1 MALGGTYTGLT
12 GTTLQSISLI
22 ILTASIGL
30 WLLTRRFRLTPTPL
44 DRALLLWLLAYTVSS
59 LPHLSGRVYIGLW
72 YAGLYLGIWL
82 VLADLRQRG
91 LPADWII
98 GSVLFTSIPIMFFA
112 LAQVQSWFPQW
123 LKTSAV
129 RVALVPPRP
138 TSIYGN
144 PNILGTVLIMLLPFA
159 LVRIRWAAHK
169 LDRTVWVVWLFLA
182 LLILYLTY
190 SRGAW
195 FGGVSGLL
203 TFALLLYRNP
213 VELWQKLPA
222 RLRLSLVI
230 AAILI
235 LIIALI
241 TLRAFDTPRRSAS
254 HRLQLYNIALDE
266 FTAHPLVGSGPFTF
280 GLALLENLSI
290 PPLQPHA
297 HAHDLPLNIAAEL
310 GLLGLFAFTV
320 TLVLLLRQFVRI
332 FRSASN
338 PQSRAHT
345 VACLSSLVAFGAQS
359 LVDLTVMVPA
369 IMLLLL
375 VIMSLLV
382 EPAPDPIPSRS
393 AYRLRFVL
401 SAFLWLPLLLVG
413 WWSAAVY
420 RDYMRGQLA
429 LLDGDYPRSVN
440 ILRQVAEDQPGLA
453 LHHAAY
459 AYASGLAASNGDAS
473 YLTEG
478 IAAYR
483 RALDQERPH
492 AVWWTNLAA
501 LYWQSGD
508 QIRAL
513 EAMRQAIHYAS
524 EDPDIWLNFA
534 IYSEESG
541 QTDQAASAYRRVLEL
556 DPAWSYEPQ
565 FWTTSPLR
573 EQVYSAAALDPSPY
587 HRALTLWHNGQPAAA
602 LDVLEARISRDP
614 SQPKPYVQIARL
626 YIADGQLDRAEDY
639 LDAAYLL
646 VHEDINLAWIRYAEA
661 QIAHARGDLALE
673 QKLLQEACDYIW
685 PDPTGQPIFYG
696 RDITNYQFL
705 HDTVIGVL
713 LPQVYTLGPDPE
725 LVSLLC
731 GSVMV
736 HDGGCLRYNLHDAF
750 CKLELVWWLT

>member
-1 MALGGTYTGLT
+1 MNLLTRFHRALIFLVIVYFMSLGGTYTGLT
-12 GTTLQSISLI
+12 GTTLQSISLA
-22 ILTASIGL
+22 ILTIGIAA
-30 WLLTRRFRLTPTPL
+30 WLLTRRFRLGQTPL
-44 DRALLLWLLAYTVSS
+44 DAALLFWLLAYAVSS

-82 VLADLRQRG
+82 VLADLRQHG
-91 LPADWII
+91 LPAAWIT
-98 GSVLFTSIPIMFFA
+98 GSALFTSIPIMFFA

-129 RVALVPPRP
+129 RVAFVPPRP

-169 LDRTVWVVWLFLA
+169 LDRTVWSVWLFLA

-203 TFALLLYRNP
+203 TFALVLYRNP
-213 VELWQKLPA
+213 IEWWHTLSFRF
-222 RLRLSLVI
+222 RLALISSAV
-230 AAILI
+230 LI
-235 LIIALI
+235 LIVALV
-241 TLRAFDTPRRSAS
+241 TLSAFNTPRRSAS

-266 FTAHPLVGSGPFTF
+266 FAAHPLVGSGPFTF

-310 GLLGLFAFTV
+310 GLLGLLAFTL
-320 TLVLLLRQFVRI
+320 TLVLLLKQFSRV
-332 FRSASN
+332 FRLAPDS
-338 PQSRAHT
+338 QSRAYT

-359 LVDLTVMVPA
+359 LVDLTVMVPS

-382 EPAPDPIPSRS
+382 QPKSDPLPSRS
-393 AYRLRFVL
+393 PYRLRFVL
-401 SAFLWLPLLLVG
+401 SVFLWLPLLIAG
-413 WWSAAVY
+413 WWYVSVY

-429 LLDGDYPRSVN
+429 LLAGDYPRSAS
-440 ILRQVAEDQPGLA
+440 ILRQVAEDQPALA

-459 AYASGLAASNGDAS
+459 AYASGLAASNGDTA

-508 QIRAL
+508 QTRAV
-513 EAMRQAIHYAS
+513 EAMRQAVHFAS

-534 IYSEESG
+534 IYSEEFG
-541 QTDQAASAYRRVLEL
+541 QTDQAVFAYRRVLEL
-556 DPAWSYEPQ
+556 DPAWSYNTQ
-565 FWTTSPLR
+565 FWTASPLR
-573 EQVYSAAALDPSPY
+573 EQVYSTLSLDPSPY
-587 HRALTLWHNGQPAAA
+587 QLARTLWQNGQPAAA
-602 LDVLEARISRDP
+602 LDLLEDRISRDP

-626 YIADGQLDRAEDY
+626 YIAAGQLDRAADY

-646 VHEDINLAWIRYAEA
+646 VHEDINLAWIRYAES
-661 QIAHARGDLALE
+661 QIAYVRGDLALE
-673 QKLLQEACDYIW
+673 KELLQEARDYIW

-725 LVSLLC
+725 LVSLL
-731 GSVMV
+731 
-736 HDGGCLRYNLHDAF
+736 R
-750 CKLELVWWLT
+750 